1 MFDQSSSFISIRNR
15 RGVFVFLLLA
25 LAFVFIPRILMSLRP
40 DPSIELKA
48 EEVREL
54 RNESAR
60 QLKKFDNRFK
70 KKQPRKYSPPITRFD
85 PNTYTKADWMKLG
98 LSSKQADVVLSF
110 AKRRIRSNEELSRI
124 FVIPE
129 ELYEL
134 IKDSTYYPEKVSA
147 VMSSNVPMKT
157 SKSITININVADQIE
172 LEKIPGVGP
181 FYAKNILKYRERL
194 GGFVKKEQLLEVWKM
209 DVEKYNAIEMFV
221 EVQGNQVRK
230 ITLNTATAEELK
242 SHPYLNW
249 NIANSIVK
257 IRVKKG
263 KFTTI
268 DDIRES
274 VLIDEELFEKIK
286 PYLSL

>member
-1 MFDQSSSFISIRNR
+1 
-15 RGVFVFLLLA
+15 
-25 LAFVFIPRILMSLRP
+25 
-40 DPSIELKA
+40 
-48 EEVREL
+48 
-54 RNESAR
+54 
-60 QLKKFDNRFK
+60 
-70 KKQPRKYSPPITRFD
+70 
-85 PNTYTKADWMKLG
+85 
-98 LSSKQADVVLSF
+98 
-110 AKRRIRSNEELSRI
+110 
-124 FVIPE
+124 
-129 ELYEL
+129 
-134 IKDSTYYPEKVSA
+134 
-147 VMSSNVPMKT
+147 
-157 SKSITININVADQIE
+157 ADQIE

>member
-1 MFDQSSSFISIRNR
+1 MIDERSGFVSIRNR

-134 IKDSTYYPEKVSA
+134 IKDSTYYPEK
-147 VMSSNVPMKT
+147 MKT

-194 GGFVKKEQLLEVWKM
+194 GGFVKKDQLLEVWKM

-263 KFTTI
+263 KFTAI